1 MANSNWIENNDFLSN
16 RFLIA
21 SWYNPVMSQA
31 VTAMHRW
38 CQIERLSDWKCW
50 HGRLKIH
57 AKNICFT
64 VCFLH
69 FTSYPELS
77 DFVFS
82 SVFSLD
88 NVTKAAWFVG
98 GVWFGL
104 VLCGEVLCVSLLFVL
119 GFVSLVGLCFFF
131 SLFFPPPLARRK
143 HTSCISKAKNLLS
156 T

>member
-1 MANSNWIENNDFLSN
+1 MFPAFHLLS
-16 RFLIA
+16 R
-21 SWYNPVMSQA
+21 V
-31 VTAMHRW
+31 
-38 CQIERLSDWKCW
+38 
-50 HGRLKIH
+50 
-57 AKNICFT
+57 
-64 VCFLH
+64 
-69 FTSYPELS
+69 S

-98 GVWFGL
+98 GFLFGL